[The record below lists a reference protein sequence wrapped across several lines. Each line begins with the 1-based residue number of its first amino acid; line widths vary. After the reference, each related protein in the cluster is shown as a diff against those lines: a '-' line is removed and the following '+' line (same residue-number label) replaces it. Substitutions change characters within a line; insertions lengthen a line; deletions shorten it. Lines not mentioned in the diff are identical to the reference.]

1 MQFDEQH
8 LKGMDPRQRVNLVNS
23 LSGFKSANLL
33 ATRSATGQEN
43 VSIVSS
49 CFHLGADPALMGMII
64 RPHSVDRHSLEY
76 LQETGVYTLNQV
88 HKDIVA
94 QAHQTSARYPR
105 EVSEFDATGLTPEY
119 LADFAAPFV
128 LEAHIKLGMAV
139 AEVQELAINGTVLVI
154 GEIRFVTLPA
164 GVMADDGYVDIE
176 AAGTVALSG
185 LDSYHRT
192 QREGRWQ
199 YAKPDKAPA
208 TV

>member
-1 MQFDEQH
+1 
-8 LKGMDPRQRVNLVNS
+8 
-23 LSGFKSANLL
+23 
-33 ATRSATGQEN
+33 
-43 VSIVSS
+43 
-49 CFHLGADPALMGMII
+49 
-64 RPHSVDRHSLEY
+64 
-76 LQETGVYTLNQV
+76 
-88 HKDIVA
+88 
-94 QAHQTSARYPR
+94 
-105 EVSEFDATGLTPEY
+105 
-119 LADFAAPFV
+119 
-128 LEAHIKLGMAV
+128 MAV

-208 TV
+208 TF